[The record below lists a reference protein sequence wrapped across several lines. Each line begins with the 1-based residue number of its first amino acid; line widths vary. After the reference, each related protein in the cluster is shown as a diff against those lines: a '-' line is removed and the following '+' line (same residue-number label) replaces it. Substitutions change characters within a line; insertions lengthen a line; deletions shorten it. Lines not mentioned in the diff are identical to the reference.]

1 MTAGRIVRYIILQST
16 CRKRMGKE
24 ICGKGTATKH
34 FFQIQMRTGDR
45 MATRFAAAL
54 VMIFAMLAVSGCQ
67 SAYYRT
73 MEKVGI
79 HKRDLMVDRVGD
91 ARDAQEDAKKQFQSA
106 LEQFA
111 SVVNVKGGDLEKKY
125 ATLNDTYQESKAKAD
140 LVHKRI
146 IRVEEVSEA
155 LFDEWEDELGQYANP
170 KLREDSSR
178 KLKQTRQDYE
188 RLIKAMKRAEK
199 KIEPV
204 LLAFHDQVLYLKHN
218 LNAQAISSLRDELVS
233 FEGNVAGLVKE
244 METSIRE
251 AEQFILALKQEG

>member
-1 MTAGRIVRYIILQST
+1 MAKRTIALLITVAG
-16 CRKRMGKE
+16 M
-24 ICGKGTATKH
+24 
-34 FFQIQMRTGDR
+34 
-45 MATRFAAAL
+45 L
-54 VMIFAMLAVSGCQ
+54 VVAGCQ
-67 SAYYRT
+67 SAYYST

-79 HKRDLMVDRVGD
+79 HKRDLMVDRVAD
-91 ARDAQEDAKKQFQSA
+91 ARDAQADAKKQFQSA
-106 LEQFA
+106 LEQFT

-125 ATLNDTYQESKAKAD
+125 ATLNDAYQESKAKAD

-146 IRVEEVSEA
+146 GSVEDVSEA
-155 LFDEWEDELGQYANP
+155 LFDEWEDELAQYSSQ
-170 KLREDSSR
+170 KLREDSKR

-233 FEGNVAGLVKE
+233 IEGNVAGLVKE
-244 METSIRE
+244 MEASIRE